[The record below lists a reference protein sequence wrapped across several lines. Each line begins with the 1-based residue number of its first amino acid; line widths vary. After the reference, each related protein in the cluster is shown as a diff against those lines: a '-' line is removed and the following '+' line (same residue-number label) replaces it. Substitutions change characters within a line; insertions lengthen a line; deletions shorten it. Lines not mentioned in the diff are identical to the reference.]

1 MEIESLVDPPIIP
14 PTSESESESL
24 TALPPFRYINTYNCQ
39 VLPSVGAIT
48 LVNTTINTDHHSHP
62 YHTSLSV
69 QLMCVCVLSL
79 FSHITQCSAHVCV
92 LSLFS
97 HITQCSA
104 HVCVLY
110 LFSHITQC
118 SAHV

>member
-69 QLMCVCVLSL
+69 QLMCVSFLSSHTSLSVQLMCVFFLS
-79 FSHITQCSAHVCV
+79 SHTSLSVQLMCV
-92 LSLFS
+92 SFL
-97 HITQCSA
+97 
-104 HVCVLY
+104 
-110 LFSHITQC
+110 
-118 SAHV
+118 